1 MHPKDMTF
9 RDWHASGKY
18 FTYRN
23 THKIF
28 YQASGTGPVLLL
40 LHGFPTASW
49 DWHKVWPLLTAHYRV
64 LALDFIGFG
73 FSDKPR
79 QYEYSLIDQAN
90 LVEAFLKD
98 QDIWEYHLL
107 AHDYGDTVAQELLAR
122 HYEREESDDDAH
134 PLLLSLCLLNGG
146 IFPGTH
152 HPRPIQN
159 ALAGPLGVLLTPFLS
174 KAKLRRNFAA
184 IFGPETQAT
193 EQEVDEFFQL
203 IQHQNGKY
211 LFHRLI
217 RYMKEREV
225 HEQRWGDATRRGQLP
240 QRLINGG
247 FDPISG
253 RHVADVYEKEVYDPD
268 VVVLENI
275 GHYPQTEAPEAVVAA
290 FLAFQGERFG

>member
-1 MHPKDMTF
+1 MTF
-9 RDWHASGKY
+9 QEWHERGKY
-18 FTYRN
+18 FRYRKV
-23 THKIF
+23 HQIF
-28 YQASGTGPVLLL
+28 YQEAGTGPVLVL

-64 LALDFIGFG
+64 LAFDFIGFG

-79 QYEYSLIDQAN
+79 QYDYSLMDQAD
-90 LVEAFLKD
+90 LTEAFLQAKG
-98 QDIWEYHLL
+98 INAYHVL

-122 HYEREESDDDAH
+122 HYERNHGEAGTE
-134 PLLLSLCLLNGG
+134 PVLLSLCMLNGG

-152 HPRPIQN
+152 HPRPIQE
-159 ALAGPLGVLLTPFLS
+159 ALASPLGFLLTPFLS
-174 KAKLRRNFAA
+174 KAKLRKNFKA

-193 EQEVDEFFQL
+193 AQEVDEFYQL

-217 RYMKEREV
+217 RYMKERET
-225 HEQRWGDATRRGQLP
+225 HEGRWGAATCLGQLP

-253 RHVADVYEKEVYDPD
+253 RHVADYYDNVVTDPD

-290 FLAFQGERFG
+290 FLAFQSERFGQ